1 MSKERQ
7 GVWESRSNDL
17 SKAMGKTKIQV
28 IGSTDASKEKKK
40 SSPAGG
46 KKSLKKEKGIRVSGL
61 KGGARV
67 VAVSGEAPE
76 TEEHKT
82 TPSTDSKKS
91 TQIKK
96 KKVRGK
102 KYLASLAKI
111 EPNKLYG
118 FSEAV
123 KLVKETSWVN
133 FDGNVRLSLVF
144 AKKNA
149 KGDKLSMELPYSTG
163 VKKKIE
169 IANEATLEK
178 IKQGKI
184 DFDVLLATPAE
195 MPKLVP
201 FAKILGPKGL
211 MPNPKNGTLVANPEA
226 EIAKFSANSLQ
237 IKLPKDSN
245 SASVVIGK
253 TSQTDAE
260 IAANLETVVGS
271 LTGRG
276 VKKAVVSAT
285 MGPGIKIQVN

>member
-1 MSKERQ
+1 
-7 GVWESRSNDL
+7 
-17 SKAMGKTKIQV
+17 MGKTKIQV
-28 IGSTDASKEKKK
+28 IGLHPALREELGSKPKEKKK

-46 KKSLKKEKGIRVSGL
+46 KKSLKKVKGVRVPGL
-61 KGGARV
+61 KGSARV